1 MNVHVRILLALLGC
15 LVFGGN
21 ALAVD
26 PSHCDALCCD
36 EPCESAP
43 LAPEACACCAVHS
56 TAEADTA
63 LPAVAPAA
71 PLPALAAASASLP
84 DPTILNRTEESLT
97 LAAAPS
103 SPFQRTVILRN

>member
-1 MNVHVRILLALLGC
+1 MNAHVRILLALLGC

-26 PSHCDALCCD
+26 PSHCDPLCCD

-43 LAPEACACCAVHS
+43 LAPESCACCAVHS

-71 PLPALAAASASLP
+71 PLPALAAASPLLP
-84 DPTILNRTEESLT
+84 DPTILCRTEGLT
-97 LAAAPS
+97 LAAAPFPLS
-103 SPFQRTVILRN
+103 RRTVILRN